1 MGTILIAAGV
11 AGLVV
16 TAAAAPIA
24 VAVLRRQARTLDRQI
39 RQEYESDSGDAL

>member
-39 RQEYESDSGDAL
+39 QQEYESDSGDAL